1 MSQGNAP
8 RTIQELVTLMSGLE
22 TMYGELTQLLEAKVE
37 AMRRADVEGMSQ
49 LGAKEIALTQRMHE
63 RDTLRKQVLERIGKS
78 IGLNNARSR
87 TLTVSQLT
95 THLDEPQRATL
106 MDAAKRLRTA
116 VFRSARVN
124 RLAGAVARDVLEHMR
139 WVFAS
144 VRPKGQASGD
154 YSGARI
160 EHRILDAVV

>member
-1 MSQGNAP
+1 MSQSKAP
-8 RTIQELVTLMSGLE
+8 RTIPELVTLMSGLE

-63 RDTLRKQVLERIGKS
+63 RDVLRKQVLERIGKG
-78 IGLNNARSR
+78 IGLNSTRSR

-95 THLDEPQRATL
+95 AHLDESQRAL
-106 MDAAKRLRTA
+106 LLDAAKRLRTA

-144 VRPKGQASGD
+144 VRPKVQAGGD
-154 YSGARI
+154 YGGARM
-160 EHRILDAVV
+160 EFRILDAVG

>member
-1 MSQGNAP
+1 MNQTKAAIS
-8 RTIQELVTLMSGLE
+8 IDELVTLMGGLE
-22 TMYGELTQLLEAKVE
+22 GLYGELTQLLESKVN

-49 LGAKEIALTQRMHE
+49 LGAKEIALTQRM
-63 RDTLRKQVLERIGKS
+63 RDRDALRKQVLERIGKS
-78 IGLNNARSR
+78 IGLNSARSR

-95 THLDEPQRATL
+95 AHLDEPKRATL
-106 MDAAKRLRTA
+106 MEAAKRLRTA
-116 VFRSARVN
+116 VFRAARVG

-144 VRPKGQASGD
+144 VRPKGQANHEYG
-154 YSGARI
+154 GARM